1 MRAKPRIFFRCD
13 NRIDGLIVTDDWYDL
28 QEKIDEQLETFLN
41 PSTFEQNKS
50 KNFAISFIDRA
61 EKLIEKNS
69 DTIALLAELRDK
81 SQDPDYWRVI
91 MQTIKLVILALRAG
105 YIPDMAQ
112 TTVKEKRRQ
121 SLKGSRPRTRNGITP
136 TERLERNKEILSH
149 YEQTHLSISGFA
161 NKHAA
166 KYTLQPRQIRNILKK
181 ALGS

>member
-1 MRAKPRIFFRCD
+1 MKLKPRVYFRCG
-13 NRIDGLIVTDDWYDL
+13 NKIDGLIVTDEWYAL
-28 QEKIDEQLETFLN
+28 EEKIDEQLETFLDA
-41 PSTFEQNKS
+41 SIFETNKS
-50 KNFAISFIDRA
+50 RNIAISFINRA
-61 EKLIEKNS
+61 ENLIEKNPS
-69 DTIALLAELRDK
+69 TIALLAELRDK

-166 KYTLQPRQIRNILKK
+166 KYTLKPRQIRTILKK